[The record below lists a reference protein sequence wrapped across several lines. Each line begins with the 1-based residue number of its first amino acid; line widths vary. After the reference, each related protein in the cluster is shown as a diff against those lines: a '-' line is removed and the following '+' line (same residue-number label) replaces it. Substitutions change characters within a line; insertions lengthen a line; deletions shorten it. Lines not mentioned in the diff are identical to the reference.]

1 MEINKKTMELIC
13 RLESIIGEQCS
24 NDDSYNGWTNEYG
37 CDYRYPVT
45 YNISDTDSSKS
56 RGIAPI
62 SNPQYIRTLRYR
74 FGANKLYI
82 GNGIIQV
89 LEYLEDRYGIDFSEL
104 ENNKDE

>member
-13 RLESIIGEQCS
+13 RLESIIGDQCS
-24 NDDSYNGWTNEYG
+24 NDDSYNGWTNTYG

-45 YNISDTDSSKS
+45 YDSDTEILKTSD
-56 RGIAPI
+56 IAHI